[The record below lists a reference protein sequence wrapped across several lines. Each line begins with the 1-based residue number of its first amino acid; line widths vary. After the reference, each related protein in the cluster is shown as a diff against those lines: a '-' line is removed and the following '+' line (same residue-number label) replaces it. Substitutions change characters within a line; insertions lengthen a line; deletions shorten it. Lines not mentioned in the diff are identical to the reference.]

1 MYGGVCASV
10 CDCVCRALADISG
23 SATVRMTDKE
33 RERRERADRHVKL
46 SERGAILASDEN
58 ISCSGAQFKF
68 QIGNRTI
75 NAVKVHCTHCG
86 LFFAIIQN
94 ESVEMCQP
102 FLKKVL

>member
-1 MYGGVCASV
+1 MRVCV

-23 SATVRMTDKE
+23 SATVRLAEKK
-33 RERRERADRHVKL
+33 RERGERADRHVKL

-86 LFFAIIQN
+86 FF
-94 ESVEMCQP
+94 CDYT
-102 FLKKVL
+102 K

>member
-1 MYGGVCASV
+1 MRVCV

-23 SATVRMTDKE
+23 SATVRMTEKE
-33 RERRERADRHVKL
+33 RGERADRHVKL

-86 LFFAIIQN
+86 FFLRLY
-94 ESVEMCQP
+94 EMNR
-102 FLKKVL
+102 LKCVSNF